1 MILTLSK
8 NSARPSIGRN
18 SALNF
23 KETIRNQLLENIE
36 VKTRFLETNMEAIN
50 SAAVTLVKA
59 ALRGNKILI
68 CGNGGSAADAQHLA
82 AELIAKL
89 KYRRRALPAL
99 ALTTDT
105 SVITALANDDGFDQV
120 FVRQVEAFGQEKDIL
135 IGISTSGNSINILKA
150 VEQAKKQGLYTII
163 LTGKNGGAMKEAGD
177 LVILVPSD
185 NTQRIQECHIT
196 VGHILCDIV
205 EQAVYHSE

>member
-1 MILTLSK
+1 M
-8 NSARPSIGRN
+8 
-18 SALNF
+18 
-23 KETIRNQLLENIE
+23 LENIE